1 MPPIDAATGG
11 IAVIVL
17 AAGSSARMGGVD
29 KLWADLR
36 GRPLVAHS
44 IATLG
49 TLEGVRTLVLVGPA
63 ARHRHLA
70 ACAAGA
76 AALGVDVRCV
86 QGGAR
91 RQDSVAA
98 AIAAAPD
105 AAWYLVHDG
114 ARPFASAALARR
126 VIEGARRHGAAIPG
140 VPVTDTLKH
149 IDGDGRILATV
160 ERSPLRAVQT
170 PQGFAG
176 PLLRRAHAEVAGDV
190 TDDAAMVEWL
200 GVRVFVVPGD
210 PANLK
215 ITTPTDLTIARALLA
230 AGPHQEV

>member
-1 MPPIDAATGG
+1 MPPIDAIPGG
-11 IAVIVL
+11 LAVIIL

-29 KLWADLR
+29 KLWADLL
-36 GRPLVAHS
+36 GRPLIAHS
-44 IATLG
+44 IVMMG
-49 TLEGVRTLVLVGPA
+49 TVEGVRTLVLVGPA
-63 ARHRHLA
+63 ARHAELA
-70 ACAAGA
+70 ACAADA
-76 AALGVDVRCV
+76 AARGVEVRCV
-86 QGGAR
+86 EGGAR

-140 VPVTDTLKH
+140 VPVTDTVKH

-160 ERSPLRAVQT
+160 ERTSLRAVQT

-176 PLLRRAHAEVAGDV
+176 SLLRRAHAEVTSDV

-200 GVRVFVVPGD
+200 GVPVFVVPGD

-230 AGPHQEV
+230 AGAPQEA

>member
-1 MPPIDAATGG
+1 MPPTDAATGG
-11 IAVIVL
+11 LAVIIL

-29 KLWADLR
+29 KLWADLL

-44 IATLG
+44 IVTMGTLG
-49 TLEGVRTLVLVGPA
+49 GVRTLVLAGPA
-63 ARHRHLA
+63 ARHAALA
-70 ACAAGA
+70 ACAAEA
-76 AALGVDVRCV
+76 AARGVEVRCV
-86 QGGAR
+86 EGGAR

-126 VIEGARRHGAAIPG
+126 VIEGARRHGAAVPG
-140 VPVTDTLKH
+140 VPVADTIKH
-149 IDGDGRILATV
+149 IDGDGRVLATV
-160 ERSPLRAVQT
+160 ERAPLRAVQT

-176 PLLRRAHAEVAGDV
+176 PLLRRAHAEVTGDV

-200 GVRVFVVPGD
+200 GVPVFVVPGD
-210 PANLK
+210 PANVK
-215 ITTPTDLTIARALLA
+215 VTTPADLAVARALLA
-230 AGPHQEV
+230 AGAPQEA

>member
-1 MPPIDAATGG
+1 VPPTETAAGG
-11 IAVIVL
+11 LAVIIL

-29 KLWADLR
+29 KLWADLL
-36 GRPLVAHS
+36 GRPLVTHS
-44 IATLG
+44 IAAMG

-63 ARHRHLA
+63 ARHADLL
-70 ACAAGA
+70 AGA
-76 AALGVDVRCV
+76 SDAIALGVDVRCV
-86 QGGAR
+86 EGGAR

-126 VIEGARRHGAAIPG
+126 VLEGARRHGAAIPG
-140 VPVTDTLKH
+140 IPVTDTVKH
-149 IDGDGRILATV
+149 IDADGRILATV
-160 ERSPLRAVQT
+160 ERAPLRAVQT

-176 PLLRRAHAEVAGDV
+176 PLLRRAHAEVTGDV

-200 GVRVFVVPGD
+200 GVPVFVVPGD
-210 PANLK
+210 PANIK

-230 AGPHQEV
+230 AGAPQEA

>member
-1 MPPIDAATGG
+1 VPNNDASTGG
-11 IAVIVL
+11 TAAIVL

-29 KLWADLR
+29 KLWADLL

-63 ARHRHLA
+63 PRHDDLT
-70 ACAAGA
+70 ACAAEA
-76 AALGVDVRCV
+76 AARGVEVRCV
-86 QGGAR
+86 EGGTR

-98 AIAAAPD
+98 ALRAAPD
-105 AAWYLVHDG
+105 AGWYLVHDG
-114 ARPFASAALARR
+114 ARPFVSAALARR
-126 VIEGARRHGAAIPG
+126 VLEGARRHGAAIPG
-140 VPVTDTLKH
+140 VPVTDTIKH

-160 ERSPLRAVQT
+160 ERASLRAVQT

-176 PLLRRAHAEVAGDV
+176 TLLRRAHAEVAGDV

-200 GVRVFVVPGD
+200 GLPVFVVPGD
-210 PANLK
+210 PANMK
-215 ITTPTDLTIARALLA
+215 VTTPTDLTVARALLA
-230 AGPHQEV
+230 AGPPQEA

>member
-1 MPPIDAATGG
+1 MPPPSSAQGG
-11 IAVIVL
+11 LAVIVL

-36 GRPLVAHS
+36 GRPLIAHS
-44 IATLG
+44 IATMGALD
-49 TLEGVRTLVLVGPA
+49 GVRTLVLVGPVSRHPDLTASA
-63 ARHRHLA
+63 ADAA
-70 ACAAGA
+70 AC
-76 AALGVDVRCV
+76 GVQVRCV
-86 QGGAR
+86 EGGAR

-126 VIEGARRHGAAIPG
+126 VIEGARRYGAAVPG
-140 VPVTDTLKH
+140 IPVTDTVKH
-149 IDGDGRILATV
+149 IAADGRILATV
-160 ERSPLRAVQT
+160 ERASLRAVQT

-176 PLLRRAHAEVAGDV
+176 TLLRRAHAEVTGDV

-200 GVRVFVVPGD
+200 GVPVFVVPGD
-210 PANLK
+210 PANIK
-215 ITTPTDLTIARALLA
+215 VTTPTDLTVARALLA
-230 AGPHQEV
+230 AGTPQEA

>member
-1 MPPIDAATGG
+1 MPTTDAASGG
-11 IAVIVL
+11 LAVIVL

-29 KLWADLR
+29 KLWADLL

-44 IATLG
+44 IAAMG
-49 TLEGVRTLVLVGPA
+49 TIEGVRTLVLVGPA
-63 ARHRHLA
+63 TRHADLL
-70 ACAAGA
+70 ACAADA
-76 AALGVDVRCV
+76 AARGVDVRCV
-86 QGGAR
+86 EGGAR

-126 VIEGARRHGAAIPG
+126 VLEGARRHGAAIPG
-140 VPVTDTLKH
+140 VPVTDTIKH
-149 IDGDGRILATV
+149 IDVDGRVLATV
-160 ERSPLRAVQT
+160 ERASLRAVQT

-176 PLLRRAHAEVAGDV
+176 SLLRRAHAEVTGDV

-200 GVRVFVVPGD
+200 GVPVFVVPGD
-210 PANLK
+210 PANMK
-215 ITTPTDLTIARALLA
+215 VTTPTDLTVARALLA
-230 AGPHQEV
+230 AGPPQEV

>member
-1 MPPIDAATGG
+1 MPPADAATGG
-11 IAVIVL
+11 LAVIIL

-29 KLWADLR
+29 KLWADLL

-63 ARHRHLA
+63 ARHAGLA
-70 ACAAGA
+70 ACASDA
-76 AALGVDVRCV
+76 AALGVEVRCV
-86 QGGAR
+86 EGGAR

-126 VIEGARRHGAAIPG
+126 VLEGARRHGAAIPG
-140 VPVTDTLKH
+140 IPVTDTVKH
-149 IDGDGRILATV
+149 IDGSGRIVATV

-176 PLLRRAHAEVAGDV
+176 SLLRRAHAEVSSDV

-200 GVRVFVVPGD
+200 GVPVFVVPGD
-210 PANLK
+210 PANVK
-215 ITTPTDLTIARALLA
+215 VTTPTDLTIARALLA
-230 AGPHQEV
+230 AGAPQEA

>member
-1 MPPIDAATGG
+1 MPPSETATGG
-11 IAVIVL
+11 LAVIIL

-29 KLWADLR
+29 KLWADLL

-44 IATLG
+44 VAALG
-49 TLEGVRTLVLVGPA
+49 TLEGVRTLVLAGPT
-63 ARHRHLA
+63 ARHPDLL
-70 ACAAGA
+70 ACASDAR
-76 AALGVDVRCV
+76 ALGVDVRCV
-86 QGGAR
+86 EGGAR

-140 VPVTDTLKH
+140 IPVTDTVKH
-149 IDGDGRILATV
+149 IDGNGRILATV
-160 ERSPLRAVQT
+160 ERAPLRAVQT

-176 PLLRRAHAEVAGDV
+176 PLLRRAHAEVTGDV

-200 GVRVFVVPGD
+200 GVPVFVVPGD
-210 PANLK
+210 PANIK
-215 ITTPTDLTIARALLA
+215 ITTPTDLTIARALFA
-230 AGPHQEV
+230 AGAPQEA